1 MLHGISVDTKYLFR
15 VSESLRVAELATQLL
30 ALSKPLAAFDMPLLD
45 SYGATLSQDIYQGD
59 RLALRSG
66 SRIRSTQIGLAA
78 SLGLDHLPTRPQP
91 RVVVIS
97 AGDDLVEPGKVLGS
111 GEEFEVNSWLLTTA
125 MKEAG
130 AVGYRVTTIP
140 ETEDSLKDV
149 VEDQLVRADLIV
161 ICGESH
167 DESFDL
173 IFGVLSRL
181 GDVKSVTP
189 NIEGSG
195 RHAFGTIG
203 PDKTPVVALPGD
215 PISAYISNELFIRP
229 MIRNMMG
236 LYDIHR
242 PITRATLTNDVA
254 SESGKHAFIRAI
266 LSTDNPNRRLVTAL
280 PNQDDLIGLSDATGL
295 IVMSEEA
302 TSYKA
307 GEEVEVLMLERR
319 FN

>member
-1 MLHGISVDTKYLFR
+1 
-15 VSESLRVAELATQLL
+15 VSENIRVADLATELL

-45 SYGATLSQDIYQGD
+45 SHGATLAEDVFQGD
-59 RLALRSG
+59 QIALRSG

-91 RVVVIS
+91 RVVIVS
-97 AGDDLVEPGKVLGS
+97 AGDDLIEPGKGS
-111 GEEFEVNSWLLTTA
+111 PNEGEEFEVNSWLLTTA
-125 MKEAG
+125 VKEAG

-140 ETEDSLKDV
+140 ETPDALKDV

-173 IFGVLSRL
+173 IFGVLTRL
-181 GDVKSVTP
+181 GEVKSVTP

-215 PISAYISNELFIRP
+215 PISAYISTELFIRP

-242 PITRATLTNDVA
+242 PIARATLTNDVA
-254 SESGKHAFIRAI
+254 SDAGKHAFIRAT

-280 PNQDDLIGLSDATGL
+280 ENQGDLIGLSDATGL
-295 IVMSEEA
+295 IVMNEER
-302 TSYKA
+302 TEFKA
-307 GEEVEVLMLERR
+307 GEEVDVLLLERR

>member
-1 MLHGISVDTKYLFR
+1 M
-15 VSESLRVAELATQLL
+15 SESIRVAELAAQLL

-45 SYGATLSQDIYQGD
+45 SHGATLAEDVYQGD

-97 AGDDLVEPGKVLGS
+97 AGDDLVEPGKDLGS
-111 GEEFEVNSWLLTTA
+111 GGEFEVNSWLLTTA

-181 GDVKSVTP
+181 GEVKSVTP

-254 SESGKHAFIRAI
+254 SDSGKHAFIRAI

-280 PNQDDLIGLSDATGL
+280 PNQNDLVGLSDATGL

-307 GEEVEVLMLERR
+307 GEEVDVLMLERR

>member
-1 MLHGISVDTKYLFR
+1 

-45 SYGATLSQDIYQGD
+45 SHGATLAQDIYQGD

-97 AGDDLVEPGKVLGS
+97 AGDDLVEPGKDLGS

-266 LSTDNPNRRLVTAL
+266 LSTDNPSRRLVTAL

>member
-1 MLHGISVDTKYLFR
+1 M
-15 VSESLRVAELATQLL
+15 SESIRVADLAAQLL

-45 SYGATLSQDIYQGD
+45 SHGATLAEDVYQGD

-97 AGDDLVEPGKVLGS
+97 AGDDLVEPGKPLGS
-111 GEEFEVNSWLLTTA
+111 GDEFEVNSWLLTTA
-125 MKEAG
+125 VKEAG

-140 ETEDSLKDV
+140 ETSDALKDV

-181 GDVKSVTP
+181 GEVKSVTP

-215 PISAYISNELFIRP
+215 PISAYISTELFIRP

-242 PITRATLTNDVA
+242 PITKATLTNDVA
-254 SESGKHAFIRAI
+254 SDSGKHAFIRAV
-266 LSTDNPNRRLVTAL
+266 LSTDNPNHRLVTAL

-295 IVMSEEA
+295 VVMSEEA
-302 TSYKA
+302 TNFKA
-307 GEEVEVLMLERR
+307 GEEVDVLLLERR

>member
-1 MLHGISVDTKYLFR
+1 
-15 VSESLRVAELATQLL
+15 VSENIRVADLAAELL

-45 SYGATLSQDIYQGD
+45 SHGATLAEDVFQGD
-59 RLALRSG
+59 QIALRSG

-78 SLGLDHLPTRPQP
+78 SLGRDHLPTRPQP
-91 RVVVIS
+91 RVVIVS
-97 AGDDLVEPGKVLGS
+97 AGDDLIEPGKGS
-111 GEEFEVNSWLLTTA
+111 PNEGEEFEVNSWLLTTA
-125 MKEAG
+125 VKEAG

-140 ETEDSLKDV
+140 ETPDALKDV

-173 IFGVLSRL
+173 IFGVLTRL
-181 GDVKSVTP
+181 GEVKSVTP

-215 PISAYISNELFIRP
+215 PISAYISTELFIRP

-242 PITRATLTNDVA
+242 PIAKATLTNDVA
-254 SESGKHAFIRAI
+254 SDAGKHAFIRAT

-280 PNQDDLIGLSDATGL
+280 ENQGDLIGLSDATGL
-295 IVMSEEA
+295 IVMNEER
-302 TSYKA
+302 TEFKA
-307 GEEVEVLMLERR
+307 GEEVDVLLLERR

>member
-1 MLHGISVDTKYLFR
+1 
-15 VSESLRVAELATQLL
+15 
-30 ALSKPLAAFDMPLLD
+30 MPLLD
-45 SYGATLSQDIYQGD
+45 SYGATLAQDIYQGD

-97 AGDDLVEPGKVLGS
+97 AGDDLVEPGKDLGS

-254 SESGKHAFIRAI
+254 CESGKHAFIRAI

>member
-1 MLHGISVDTKYLFR
+1 
-15 VSESLRVAELATQLL
+15 VSENIRVADLAAELL

-45 SYGATLSQDIYQGD
+45 SHGATLAEDVFQGD
-59 RLALRSG
+59 QIALRSG

-78 SLGLDHLPTRPQP
+78 SLGRDHLPTRPQP
-91 RVVVIS
+91 RVVIVS
-97 AGDDLVEPGKVLGS
+97 AGDDLIEPGKGS
-111 GEEFEVNSWLLTTA
+111 PNEGEEFEVNSWLLTTA
-125 MKEAG
+125 VKEAG

-140 ETEDSLKDV
+140 ETPDTLKDV

-173 IFGVLSRL
+173 IFGVLTRL
-181 GDVKSVTP
+181 GEVKSVTP

-215 PISAYISNELFIRP
+215 PISAYISTELFIRP

-242 PITRATLTNDVA
+242 PIAKATLTNDVA
-254 SESGKHAFIRAI
+254 SDAGKHAFIRAT

-280 PNQDDLIGLSDATGL
+280 ENQGNLIGLSDATGL
-295 IVMSEEA
+295 IVMNEER
-302 TSYKA
+302 TEFKA
-307 GEEVEVLMLERR
+307 GEEVDVLLLERR

>member
-1 MLHGISVDTKYLFR
+1 
-15 VSESLRVAELATQLL
+15 
-30 ALSKPLAAFDMPLLD
+30 MPLLD
-45 SYGATLSQDIYQGD
+45 SHGATLAEDVYQGD

-91 RVVVIS
+91 RVVVVS
-97 AGDDLVEPGKVLGS
+97 AGDDLVEPGKDLGS

-161 ICGESH
+161 VCGDSH

-181 GDVKSVTP
+181 GEVKSVTP

-254 SESGKHAFIRAI
+254 SDSGKQAFIRAI

-295 IVMSEEA
+295 IVMSEEV

-307 GEEVEVLMLERR
+307 GEEVDVLMLERR

>member
-1 MLHGISVDTKYLFR
+1 
-15 VSESLRVAELATQLL
+15 VSENIRVADLAAELL

-45 SYGATLSQDIYQGD
+45 SHGATLAEDVFQGD
-59 RLALRSG
+59 RIALRSG

-78 SLGLDHLPTRPQP
+78 SLGRDHLPTRPQP
-91 RVVVIS
+91 RVVIIS
-97 AGDDLVEPGKVLGS
+97 AGDDLIEPGKGS
-111 GEEFEVNSWLLTTA
+111 PSDA
-125 MKEAG
+125 
-130 AVGYRVTTIP
+130 
-140 ETEDSLKDV
+140 LKDV

-173 IFGVLSRL
+173 IFGVLARL
-181 GDVKSVTP
+181 GEVKSVTP

-215 PISAYISNELFIRP
+215 PISAYISTELFIRP

-242 PITRATLTNDVA
+242 PIARATLTNDVA
-254 SESGKHAFIRAI
+254 SDAGKHAFIRAT

-280 PNQDDLIGLSDATGL
+280 ENQGDLIGLSDATGL
-295 IVMSEEA
+295 IVMNEER
-302 TSYKA
+302 TEFKA
-307 GEEVEVLMLERR
+307 GEEVDVLLLERR

>member
-1 MLHGISVDTKYLFR
+1 M
-15 VSESLRVAELATQLL
+15 SESIRVAELAAQLL

-45 SYGATLSQDIYQGD
+45 SHGATLAEDVYQGD

-97 AGDDLVEPGKVLGS
+97 AGDDLVEPGKDLGS
-111 GEEFEVNSWLLTTA
+111 GEEFEVNSWLLTSA

-181 GDVKSVTP
+181 GEVKSVTP

-254 SESGKHAFIRAI
+254 SDSGKHAFIRAI

-302 TSYKA
+302 TSFKA
-307 GEEVEVLMLERR
+307 GEEVDVLMLERR

>member
-1 MLHGISVDTKYLFR
+1 M
-15 VSESLRVAELATQLL
+15 SESIRVAELAAQLL

-45 SYGATLSQDIYQGD
+45 SHGATLAEDVYQGD

-91 RVVVIS
+91 RVVVVS
-97 AGDDLVEPGKVLGS
+97 AGDDLVEPGKDLRS

-181 GDVKSVTP
+181 GEVKSVTP

-254 SESGKHAFIRAI
+254 SDSGKHAFIRAI

-307 GEEVEVLMLERR
+307 GEEVDVLMLERR

>member
-1 MLHGISVDTKYLFR
+1 
-15 VSESLRVAELATQLL
+15 VSESIRVADLAAQLL

-45 SYGATLSQDIYQGD
+45 SHGATLAEDVYQSD

-97 AGDDLVEPGKVLGS
+97 AGDDLVEPGKDLGS
-111 GEEFEVNSWLLTTA
+111 GGEFEVNSWLLTTA

-181 GDVKSVTP
+181 GEVKSVTP

-195 RHAFGTIG
+195 RHAFGKIG

-254 SESGKHAFIRAI
+254 SDSGKHAFIRAI

-280 PNQDDLIGLSDATGL
+280 PNQDDLVGLSDATGL

-307 GEEVEVLMLERR
+307 GEEVDVLMLERR